1 MKIMSIN
8 AGSSSLKFSLFNM
21 DTKEV
26 LLSGLFERIGIEGS
40 CYTLEYGE
48 YKIKNEA
55 LMETHLDAVKILM
68 DKLLELKIVN
78 SLEEIDGIG
87 HRIVHGG
94 AIYKESVVVTDKV
107 LDDIIALSDLAPLH
121 NPAHAM
127 CIKAFREV
135 LPNTPMVVVF
145 DTAFHQTIEK
155 DRFLYPVP
163 YNWYTDYQVRKYGA
177 HGTSHRYVA
186 KKLQE
191 ELGRD
196 DLNIIS
202 CHLGNGGSITAIS
215 CGKCVDTSMG
225 FTPHAGIM
233 MGTRSGDIDVSMVPY
248 VMEKEG
254 KSAGEIMNDLNK
266 KSGFLGI
273 SGLSSDSRDIEDGI
287 KEGNERCILAQKMFV
302 NSVIKYIAQYYV
314 LLGHVDVIAFTAGIG
329 EKSISTRSDIIERLA
344 PLGIEIDPEENNV
357 RGKFKKISS
366 KKSSVD
372 IYVVPTNEELMI
384 AEDTLNLIKWI
395 GR

>member
-145 DTAFHQTIEK
+145 DTAFHQTIAE

-273 SGLSSDSRDIEDGI
+273 SGISSDSRDIEDGI

-344 PLGIEIDPEENNV
+344 PLGIELDPEENNV

-372 IYVVPTNEELMI
+372 VYVVPTNEELMI
-384 AEDTLNLIKWI
+384 AEDTLNLIK
-395 GR
+395 

>member
-202 CHLGNGGSITAIS
+202 CHLGNGGSVTAIS

-384 AEDTLNLIKWI
+384 AEDTLNLIK
-395 GR
+395 

>member
-302 NSVIKYIAQYYV
+302 NSVIKYIALYYV

-384 AEDTLNLIKWI
+384 AEDTLNLIK
-395 GR
+395 

>member
-215 CGKCVDTSMG
+215 NGKCVDTSMG

-233 MGTRSGDIDVSMVPY
+233 MGTRSGDIDVSIVPY

-254 KSAGEIMNDLNK
+254 KSANEIMNDLNK

-273 SGLSSDSRDIEDGI
+273 SELSSDSRDIENGI
-287 KEGNERCILAQKMFV
+287 KEGNEKCILAQKMYI
-302 NSVIKYIAQYYV
+302 NSIVKYIAQYYV
-314 LLGHVDVIAFTAGIG
+314 LLGKVDALVFTAGIG
-329 EKSISTRSDIIERLA
+329 ENSPETRLAVVEALA
-344 PLGIEIDPEENNV
+344 PLGIKIDALKNNV
-357 RGKFKKISS
+357 RGKFTQVNADDSTCE
-366 KKSSVD
+366 
-372 IYVVPTNEELMI
+372 IYVLPTNEELMI
-384 AEDTLNLIKWI
+384 AKDTLDIIN
-395 GR
+395 R

>member
-145 DTAFHQTIEK
+145 DTAFHQTIAE

-314 LLGHVDVIAFTAGIG
+314 LLGHVDVIVFTAGIG
-329 EKSISTRSDIIERLA
+329 ENSISTRSDIIERLA

-384 AEDTLNLIKWI
+384 AEDTLNLIK
-395 GR
+395 

>member
-55 LMETHLDAVKILM
+55 LMETHLDAVRILM

-145 DTAFHQTIEK
+145 DTAFHQTIAE

-191 ELGRD
+191 ELERD

-273 SGLSSDSRDIEDGI
+273 SGISSDSRDIEDGI

-329 EKSISTRSDIIERLA
+329 ENSISTRSDIIERLA
-344 PLGIEIDPEENNV
+344 PLGIELDPEENNV

-372 IYVVPTNEELMI
+372 VYVVPTNEELMI
-384 AEDTLNLIKWI
+384 AEDTLNLIK
-395 GR
+395 

>member
-329 EKSISTRSDIIERLA
+329 ENSISTRSDIIERLA
-344 PLGIEIDPEENNV
+344 PLGIELDPEENNV

-384 AEDTLNLIKWI
+384 AEDTLNLIK
-395 GR
+395 